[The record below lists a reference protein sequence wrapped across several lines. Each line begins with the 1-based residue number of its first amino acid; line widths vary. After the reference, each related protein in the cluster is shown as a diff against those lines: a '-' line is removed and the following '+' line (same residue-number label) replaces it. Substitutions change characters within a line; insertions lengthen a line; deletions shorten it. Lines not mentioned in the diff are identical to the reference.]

1 MINHSYCY
9 NLDYHDPAV
18 AWDQIHRFHWKPVA
32 YFVWNKNAVQIKRGT
47 FHQQPGLSPAEW
59 QHKLG

>member
-1 MINHSYCY
+1 
-9 NLDYHDPAV
+9 
-18 AWDQIHRFHWKPVA
+18 
-32 YFVWNKNAVQIKRGT
+32 VWNKNAVQIKRGT